1 MDALLPVT
9 DPGLQF
15 VRDPALPYLEA
26 RVVTDARRVCYAP
39 HGHRTFSIG
48 VITGGRSEYRIGRI
62 RRAIGRGVTVIVDPE
77 EIHACNPLEDRPWS
91 YRMLYVDPDWL
102 GEVQGEQRRFRPH
115 GANASEDPGL
125 HADLFRLVDDLSD
138 CGVDPLAKE
147 GAAVAFF
154 SGLKSTLGEALPPDD
169 RSNMGLGRAAALIAD
184 RYTDS
189 LCLEEIRAESGL
201 SLSHFVRAFKRRYG
215 LTPHAYQINR
225 RVQKG
230 QELLR
235 RGRPIAEVALDM
247 GFADQAHFQRVFK
260 RLLAVTPGRYAS
272 G

>member
-1 MDALLPVT
+1 MINS
-9 DPGLQF
+9 GLQF
-15 VRDPALPYLEA
+15 VRDSALPYLEA
-26 RVVTDARRVCYAP
+26 RVATDARRVCYAP

-48 VITGGRSEYRIGRI
+48 VITGGLSDYRIGGS
-62 RRAIGRGVTVIVDPE
+62 RRTLGRGATVIIDPE
-77 EIHACNPLEDRPWS
+77 EIHACNPLEDRLWS
-91 YRMLYVDPDWL
+91 YRMLYVDPKWL
-102 GEVQGEQRRFRPH
+102 GEVQGEQGAFRPH

-125 HADLFRLVDDLSD
+125 HAAVFGLVNGLSD
-138 CGVDPLAKE
+138 VNVDPLAKE

-154 SGLKSTLGEALPPDD
+154 SALKGALGEAPPPDE
-169 RSNMGLGRAAALIAD
+169 RYSLGLDRAAALIAD
-184 RYTDS
+184 RYRDP
-189 LCLEEIRAESGL
+189 LRLEEIRAESGL

-215 LTPHAYQINR
+215 LTPHAYQLNR

-260 RLLAVTPGRYAS
+260 RLLAVTPGRYAA